1 VFYRPK
7 TAAIT
12 YSSGTQTALEVT
24 NNVVYNGAMMTT
36 VPSGTTM
43 AANQVVDPLL
53 TNTSSAPYDFHLT
66 AQSPAINAALSVP
79 EVTVDYDGT
88 PRATGVADIGAFEY
102 GDGGA
107 PTAQVA
113 TPSISPNGGTITGP
127 TAVTLATA
135 TTGASI
141 RYTTDGSMPTATSRL
156 YSGPFTVDATV
167 TVRAQAFKSG
177 MADSLVV
184 LATFQKADAPVDPP
198 ATPPTDITPPTVA
211 FTQPANGERITRNGP
226 VTIAATASDDVEVAS
241 VRFSID
247 GETISTDTTAPY
259 STSYKFNK
267 VAAGQHV
274 LTATATDTAGNTESA
289 SITISR

>member
-1 VFYRPK
+1 
-7 TAAIT
+7 
-12 YSSGTQTALEVT
+12 
-24 NNVVYNGAMMTT
+24 
-36 VPSGTTM
+36 
-43 AANQVVDPLL
+43 
-53 TNTSSAPYDFHLT
+53 
-66 AQSPAINAALSVP
+66 
-79 EVTVDYDGT
+79 
-88 PRATGVADIGAFEY
+88 
-102 GDGGA
+102 
-107 PTAQVA
+107 
-113 TPSISPNGGTITGP
+113 
-127 TAVTLATA
+127 
-135 TTGASI
+135 
-141 RYTTDGSMPTATSRL
+141 MPTATSRL
-156 YSGPFTVDATV
+156 YSGPFTIDATV

-274 LTATATDTAGNTESA
+274 LTATATDTAGNTASA